1 MITLIIVLF
10 IVASIVAY
18 FCATKGNLIDYFS
31 VTEEDVEGEL
41 SNLEVGFVITWI
53 TMFLFILFVLLVK
66 LWQFF

>member
-18 FCATKGNLIDYFS
+18 FCVTKGNLIDYFS

-41 SNLEVGFVITWI
+41 SNLEVGFVITGV

>member
-18 FCATKGNLIDYFS
+18 FCVTKGNLIDYFS
-31 VTEEDVEGEL
+31 VMEEDVEGEL
-41 SNLEVGFVITWI
+41 SNLEVGFVITGV

-66 LWQFF
+66 LW

>member
-18 FCATKGNLIDYFS
+18 FCVTKGNLTDYFS

-41 SNLEVGFVITWI
+41 SNLEVGFVITGV

>member
-18 FCATKGNLIDYFS
+18 FCVTKGNLIDYFS

-41 SNLEVGFVITWI
+41 SNLEVSFVITGV

>member
-18 FCATKGNLIDYFS
+18 FCVTKGNLTDYFS

-41 SNLEVGFVITWI
+41 SNLEVGFVITGI

>member
-18 FCATKGNLIDYFS
+18 FYATKGNLTDYFS

-41 SNLEVGFVITWI
+41 SNLEVGFVITGI

-66 LWQFF
+66 LW

>member
-18 FCATKGNLIDYFS
+18 FCVTKGNLTDYFS

-41 SNLEVGFVITWI
+41 SNLEVGFVITGV

-66 LWQFF
+66 LW

>member
-18 FCATKGNLIDYFS
+18 FCVTKGNLTDYFS

-41 SNLEVGFVITWI
+41 SNLEVGFVITGI

-66 LWQFF
+66 LW